1 MGRMQSFD
9 TRAVVHAAR
18 ELFWELGYEGSSLPE
33 IERATGLNR
42 SSLYNAFG
50 SKRGLFDA
58 AVESYL
64 TEVVRPRLSPL
75 QGDDVAADAVVT
87 YVSTL
92 REALQSPESMPA
104 RNGCLLINVA
114 GSTLGHDKVVQEVVA
129 AYRAEMLQ
137 AMENGIRSRFPT
149 LDETQIRQ
157 RAESCSGLV
166 IAALVIA
173 RVSNGA
179 AIRSLDAALE
189 ILEA

>member
-64 TEVVRPRLSPL
+64 TEVVRPRLNPL

-137 AMENGIRSRFPT
+137 AMENGIRSRCPT
-149 LDETQIRQ
+149 LDKTQIRQ